1 MRPAL
6 LLVATLLAAL
16 APAAE
21 PLRVFIRSGPK
32 SHGPGCHD
40 HPAFLRDWT
49 PLLQGMG
56 ARVEGGEKPPTEEQ
70 LARTD
75 VVVIHRQCGADMD
88 DGERGRLEAFAK
100 RGGGIVVIHAGI
112 AANHPAGLDS
122 VKDLVGGVW
131 RPKVT
136 RWREGPME
144 LAIATHGHPLGKGVA
159 DFGMDDEIY
168 YDLDLRPDIQVVAT
182 APTPRRK
189 GDGFEWQPQVW
200 AYEKSGA
207 QRAFVFVPGHR
218 YANFARDDVREL
230 LIRGIAWA
238 GRREADFPSR
248 PR

>member
-1 MRPAL
+1 MRPTL
-6 LLVATLLAAL
+6 LLLAAL
-16 APAAE
+16 LPALSAAAE
-21 PLRVFIRSGPK
+21 PLRVHIRSGPK

-40 HPAFLRDWT
+40 HPAFLRDWP
-49 PLLQGMG
+49 PLLRSLG
-56 ARVEGGEKPPTEEQ
+56 AQAGGSDQPPTEAE
-70 LARTD
+70 LAQAD

-88 DGERGRLEAFAK
+88 DAERGRLEAFAR

-112 AANHPAGLDS
+112 AANHPRGLDA

-144 LAIATHGHPLGKGVA
+144 LALAAHGHALGRGVA

-182 APTPRRK
+182 APTPRRR
-189 GDGFEWQPQVW
+189 GDGFESQPQVW
-200 AYEKSGA
+200 AYEKAGA

-218 YANFARDDVREL
+218 YANFSRPDVREL
-230 LIRGIAWA
+230 LLRGIGWA
-238 GRREADFPSR
+238 GRREAEFPPR

>member
-1 MRPAL
+1 MRAAL
-6 LLVATLLAAL
+6 LLAATLLACL

-40 HPAFLRDWT
+40 HPAFLREWT

-56 ARVEGGEKPPTEEQ
+56 ARVEGGESPPTGEQ

-88 DGERGRLEAFAK
+88 DGERARLGDFAR
-100 RGGGIVVIHAGI
+100 RGGGLVVIHAGI
-112 AANHPAGLDS
+112 AASHPRGLDE

-131 RPKVT
+131 RPGVT

-144 LAIATHGHPLGKGVA
+144 LAIATHGHPLGRGVA

-168 YDLDLRPDIQVVAT
+168 YDLDLRPDIQVVAA
-182 APTPRRK
+182 APTPRRR
-189 GDGFEWQPQVW
+189 GAGPESQPQVW
-200 AYEKSGA
+200 AYERPGA

-218 YANFARDDVREL
+218 HANFSRPDVREL
-230 LIRGIAWA
+230 LIRGIGWA
-238 GRREADFPSR
+238 GRREADFPAG

>member
-1 MRPAL
+1 MRLALLFLALLPAL
-6 LLVATLLAAL
+6 AA
-16 APAAE
+16 AAE
-21 PLRVFIRSGPK
+21 PLRIFIRSGPK

-49 PLLQGMG
+49 PLLRGLG
-56 ARVEGGEKPPTEEQ
+56 ATVEGGESPPTEEQ

-88 DGERGRLEAFAK
+88 DAERARLGAFAR
-100 RGGGIVVIHAGI
+100 RGGGLVVIHAGI
-112 AANHPAGLDS
+112 AANHPRGLDE

-136 RWREGPME
+136 RWREGPMGLE
-144 LAIATHGHPLGKGVA
+144 IAAHGHALGRGVA

-189 GDGFEWQPQVW
+189 GEGFESQPQVW
-200 AYEKSGA
+200 AYERPGA

-218 YANFARDDVREL
+218 YANFAREDVRSL
-230 LIRGIAWA
+230 LLRGIAWA
-238 GRREADFPSR
+238 GRREADWPAK